1 MFVFV
6 TRQLGR
12 EEQWPTVILLLV
24 IEVVTMFVEKRLADF
39 TTRLFICSRKEL

>member
-1 MFVFV
+1 MFVFA

-12 EEQWPTVILLLV
+12 EEQWPMVILLLAV
-24 IEVVTMFVEKRLADF
+24 EVVIVLVEKQSADF